1 MRILFVLITLVS
13 INGCATG
20 DAVSERKTGQ
30 QLVCHKGHTR
40 AVTTGDYFIHIDHG
54 DAIGPCPAEQ

>member
-1 MRILFVLITLVS
+1 MRAFFILIAMLMIA
-13 INGCATG
+13 GCASSDTVA
-20 DAVSERKTGQ
+20 DRKTGQ

-54 DAIGPCPAEQ
+54 DSIGPCAEEK